1 VKCELSIETV
11 LTMFFKKV
19 DVMVLHMFLKR
30 LMVAES
36 VLILQN
42 NRQRLHLLG
51 ERLSALRRIQQ

>member
-1 VKCELSIETV
+1 VKCELPIEMV

-42 NRQRLHLLG
+42 NR
-51 ERLSALRRIQQ
+51 